1 MKRTHV
7 GVGVLAGVLVL
18 AVAFLLHEKRNT
30 KPDTASRADTTV
42 VTEGRMLPTNRQ
54 DAEVKEKESR
64 ATHTSQEH
72 PNFTEEFRRSRDYLV
87 FARSTLGAAQA
98 GDPSAQYYLGKA
110 LGFCDETYQIYFRR
124 NKRRLTLDEA
134 LEYSA
139 EVHRSRS
146 ETRTIYE
153 RCHELESQADL
164 KRQFGNS
171 SDWISKASDAGQPVA
186 QATVAIIN
194 LQWKQLEAAGSAAA
208 SSALQIK
215 TDSDPHTLL
224 MAAVESKDP
233 EALWY
238 IGLAQ
243 GLLNPGSATA
253 LQDQYAWWLVSC
265 QRGMDCSPDADWI
278 QMSCQDMCGLS
289 GPDFI
294 RIAAG
299 NHWQE
304 VERRAQE
311 IDDKV
316 NAGDSSDL
324 GLGT

>member
-72 PNFTEEFRRSRDYLV
+72 PYFTEEFRRSRDYLV

-146 ETRTIYE
+146 ETRTINKKNQKQ
-153 RCHELESQADL
+153 ES
-164 KRQFGNS
+164 R
-171 SDWISKASDAGQPVA
+171 AGRGRRGGG
-186 QATVAIIN
+186 
-194 LQWKQLEAAGSAAA
+194 AAGGGA
-208 SSALQIK
+208 
-215 TDSDPHTLL
+215 
-224 MAAVESKDP
+224 
-233 EALWY
+233 
-238 IGLAQ
+238 G
-243 GLLNPGSATA
+243 
-253 LQDQYAWWLVSC
+253 
-265 QRGMDCSPDADWI
+265 
-278 QMSCQDMCGLS
+278 
-289 GPDFI
+289 
-294 RIAAG
+294 AAG
-299 NHWQE
+299 AG
-304 VERRAQE
+304 RPGARA
-311 IDDKV
+311 
-316 NAGDSSDL
+316 AGAI
-324 GLGT
+324 